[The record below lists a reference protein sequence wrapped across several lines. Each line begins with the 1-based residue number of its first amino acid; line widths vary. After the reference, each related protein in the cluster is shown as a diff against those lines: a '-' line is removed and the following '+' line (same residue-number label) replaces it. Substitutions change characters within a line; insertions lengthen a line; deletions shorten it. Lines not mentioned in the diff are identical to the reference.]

1 MTPRSPSLPGAV
13 HTPNGL
19 GLATRY
25 RSLLTGL
32 LLAVAAWAL
41 CLPSVRYG
49 FVYYDDVRILRDH
62 PELYG
67 HPHLVDNLRAIFETS
82 FPREEPLLVRDV
94 TWAIDSQLFGFGNPF
109 GYHLGNVLLHGLV
122 VASVFAFLL
131 GSTRRY
137 GFALATSVAY
147 LVLAVHTEPVA
158 SIMGRKD
165 ILSTLCMLLALCAQT
180 RRLTTQSTAA
190 RCGWFTAA
198 LLCFVVALLSK
209 ISALTFPLVL
219 FLHGV
224 FLPYLRGERPPEAPI
239 AAWRVLIREGLLL
252 IPSLVASGLVY
263 FWYQR
268 NLTQMG
274 IFDRG
279 YSAKG
284 LDHLWNLMMFNPPAF
299 WVYLKQI
306 FLPSHNTVL
315 YTWPSVA
322 LVYPAWQIGASLL
335 TLAAIGVAGTW
346 LFRRRK
352 DLFFYYGAFLALMIP
367 YANFIYIGI
376 IVADRYAYFPVLC
389 ILALASSMALN
400 ALRCPQPTLRIGA
413 LAGCLIFLGV
423 NLFQKIS
430 YQTAWRDAETL
441 WQYHI
446 GLPQPSPTAF
456 ENLAAYYYSVAQKD
470 PAQAGAP
477 LAKMGIVVDAGF
489 AQFWQDRK
497 QPPPRQTYFLFFLK
511 ALIQE
516 VQGDLKGA
524 LSSLLTSDRIH
535 PRFDSTKLNLAR
547 LYRKLGEANDDVRQ
561 RAEYAQAA
569 RDCFDEYINLAFRG
583 RPLPPAIARE
593 RDTIQTEYAALKR
606 QMGDAPVKSQ
616 PTP

>member
-1 MTPRSPSLPGAV
+1 MTPPSSPPTGAV
-13 HTPNGL
+13 HAANRL
-19 GLATRY
+19 GLTTRY
-25 RSLLTGL
+25 RSLLTGV
-32 LLAVAAWAL
+32 LLAVATWAL
-41 CLPSVRYG
+41 YLPSVRYG
-49 FVYYDDVRILRDH
+49 FVYYDDVRILRNH

-67 HPHLVDNLRAIFETS
+67 QPHLADNLRAIFATS

-94 TWAIDSQLFGFGNPF
+94 TWAVDSQLFGFGNPF

-122 VASVFAFLL
+122 VASMFAFLL

-147 LVLAVHTEPVA
+147 LALAVHTEPVA
-158 SIMGRKD
+158 WIMGRKD

-180 RRLTTQSTAA
+180 LRLTRRSTAA
-190 RCGWFTAA
+190 QFGWFAAA

-224 FLPYLRGERPPEAPI
+224 FLPYLRGERSPEAHL
-239 AAWRVLIREGLLL
+239 AGWRVLIREGLLL

-263 FWYQR
+263 VWYQR
-268 NLTQMG
+268 TLAQMG
-274 IFDRG
+274 IFDRD
-279 YSAKG
+279 YTAKG
-284 LDHLWNLMMFNPPAF
+284 LGHLWNLMMFNPPAF
-299 WVYLKQI
+299 WIYLKQI

-315 YTWPSVA
+315 YTWPRVA
-322 LVYPAWQIGASLL
+322 LVYPAWQIALSLL
-335 TLAAIGVAGTW
+335 TIAAIGVAGIW

-367 YANFIYIGI
+367 YANLIYIGI
-376 IVADRYAYFPVLC
+376 IVADRYAYFPAFC
-389 ILALASSMALN
+389 IVALASSMALD
-400 ALRCPQPTLRIGA
+400 ALRRPQPALRIGA
-413 LAGCLIFLGV
+413 LAACLVFLGI

-430 YQTAWRDAETL
+430 YQTAWRDAESL

-446 GLPQPSPTAF
+446 ALAQPSPTAF
-456 ENLAAYYYSVAQKD
+456 ENLAAYYYSVAQES
-470 PAQAGAP
+470 PAQAGAA

-497 QPPPRQTYFLFFLK
+497 QPPPRETYFLFFLK
-511 ALIQE
+511 ALIEE

-547 LYRKLGEANDDVRQ
+547 LYCKLGKADNDVRQ
-561 RAEYAQAA
+561 RVEYAQAA
-569 RDCFDEYINLAFRG
+569 RDCFDEYIKLAFRG
-583 RPLPPAIARE
+583 RPLPPDIAQE
-593 RDTIQTEYAALKR
+593 RDAIQAEYAALKR
-606 QMGDAPVKSQ
+606 QMADAAIKNQ
-616 PTP
+616 PKP